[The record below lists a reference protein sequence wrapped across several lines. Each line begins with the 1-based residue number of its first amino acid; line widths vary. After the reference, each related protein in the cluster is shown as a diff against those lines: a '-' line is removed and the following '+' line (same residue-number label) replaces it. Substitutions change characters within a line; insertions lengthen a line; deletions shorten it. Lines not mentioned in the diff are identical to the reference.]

1 MARKIE
7 LSSEQLNFLKEQYP
21 KLELTLEEIA
31 ENLSVS
37 VETVRRRA
45 KKLGL
50 ERPKFKIYGDNLEWL
65 KSNYNKTYS
74 EMSSY
79 LNVNEETIRV
89 TLKRLG
95 LKRTTKY
102 RPFKIDMN
110 DREFLADLENPR
122 LTAPDIV
129 EKYKDKYGIG
139 ESRIHQLRRER
150 DIKLQVN
157 TLDRESSGE
166 KQVRE
171 ILDNLDIAYI
181 KEKRIGKFHI
191 DFYLGFKGCI
201 EVQGSYWHSRE
212 DRKSR
217 DIRKKKYLEGK
228 DYKVLY
234 IWDNEMD
241 KAEESILK
249 FVKELGLP
257 V

>member
-1 MARKIE
+1 MGRYKTKWTDE
-7 LSSEQLNFLKEQYP
+7 
-21 KLELTLEEIA
+21 KL
-31 ENLSVS
+31 
-37 VETVRRRA
+37 
-45 KKLGL
+45 
-50 ERPKFKIYGDNLEWL
+50 DWL
-65 KSNYNKTYS
+65 KDNYNKTYK
-74 EMSSY
+74 EMREH
-79 LNVNEETIRV
+79 LGICEETIRV
-89 TLKRLG
+89 KLKELG
-95 LKRTTKY
+95 IERTSRY
-102 RPFKIDMN
+102 RPFKLDMN
-110 DREFLADLENPR
+110 DKEFLADLENPR

-181 KEKRIGKFHI
+181 REKMIGKYHI

-212 DRKSR
+212 DRKFR
-217 DIRKKKYLEGK
+217 DIRKKKYLKENG
-228 DYKVLY
+228 YEVLY

-241 KAEESILK
+241 KAEENILK

>member
-1 MARKIE
+1 MGRYKTKWTDE
-7 LSSEQLNFLKEQYP
+7 
-21 KLELTLEEIA
+21 KL
-31 ENLSVS
+31 
-37 VETVRRRA
+37 
-45 KKLGL
+45 
-50 ERPKFKIYGDNLEWL
+50 DWL
-65 KSNYNKTYS
+65 KDNYNKTYK
-74 EMSSY
+74 EMREH
-79 LNVNEETIRV
+79 LGICEETIRV
-89 TLKRLG
+89 KLKELG
-95 LKRTTKY
+95 IKRTSRY
-102 RPFKIDMN
+102 RPFKLDMN
-110 DREFLADLENPR
+110 DKEFLADLENPR

-181 KEKRIGKFHI
+181 REKMIGKYHI

-217 DIRKKKYLEGK
+217 DIRKNKYLKENG
-228 DYKVLY
+228 YEVLY

-241 KAEESILK
+241 KAEENILK